1 LSDRSASGLR
11 ASVALARHEVRL
23 LGRDPLPLGLLFL
36 IPLLVMVVFQPA
48 LRLALLAQGY
58 TEANG
63 AEQAVPGTVVMFSLF
78 LTGFVGLVFFREH
91 GWGTWDRLRMT
102 TGPAALVAGKLLP
115 VALVGAAQLAWL
127 FGAGWFVLD
136 LRVRGSLAAL
146 ALVCLA
152 LLAAVLAMGLS
163 LVGWLKTLQQ
173 LNAVAN
179 LQAVVLS
186 GVGGA
191 LVPPWLLPSWLQ
203 AVGPA
208 TPAYWAMRGFRAV
221 LLDGGG
227 IASVLLP
234 CAVLGGFAALFSVL
248 FALGFSAEESKSVWA

>member
-1 LSDRSASGLR
+1 MHSPSGLQ
-11 ASVALARHEVRL
+11 ASAALARHEVRL
-23 LGRDPLPLGLLFL
+23 LGRDPVPMILLFL
-36 IPLLVMVVFQPA
+36 IPLIVMVVFQPA

-63 AEQAVPGTVVMFSLF
+63 AEQAVPGTVVMFSLV

-91 GWGTWDRLRMT
+91 GWGTWDRLRMSA
-102 TGPAALVAGKLLP
+102 GPAALVTGKLLP
-115 VALVGAAQLAWL
+115 VALLGAAQLLWL

-136 LRVRGSLAAL
+136 LRIRGSLAAL

-152 LLAAVLAMGLS
+152 LLACVLAMGLS

-173 LNAVAN
+173 LNALAN

-186 GVGGA
+186 AVGGA
-191 LVPPWLLPSWLQ
+191 LVPPWLLPPWIR

-227 IASVLLP
+227 VASVLLP
-234 CAVLGGFAALFSVL
+234 CAVLSGFACAFSAL
-248 FALGFSAEESKSVWA
+248 FALGFSVEEPKSVWV

>member
-1 LSDRSASGLR
+1 M
-11 ASVALARHEVRL
+11 
-23 LGRDPLPLGLLFL
+23 
-36 IPLLVMVVFQPA
+36 VMVVFQPA

-58 TEANG
+58 TETNG
-63 AEQAVPGTVVMFSLF
+63 AEQAVPGTAVMFSLF

-91 GWGTWDRLRMT
+91 GWGTWDRLRMSG
-102 TGPAALVAGKLLP
+102 GPGALVAGKLLP

-136 LRVRGSLAAL
+136 LRVRGSLPAL
-146 ALVCLA
+146 ALVGLA
-152 LLAAVLAMGLS
+152 LLASVMAMGLS

-186 GVGGA
+186 AVGGA
-191 LVPPWLLPSWLQ
+191 LVPPWLLPSWIR

-227 IASVLLP
+227 VTSVLLP
-234 CAVLGGFAALFSVL
+234 CAVLGAFAAVFSAL
-248 FALGFSAEESKSVWA
+248 FALGFSVEEPKSVWV